1 MECNK
6 ILSHQ
11 GIKSQTKAVKAFFS
25 FSKSPMSNEIETL
38 KRGGTVLSRTAVTIQ
53 NYHLAK
59 PVLTISATD
68 HFFSKL

>member
-38 KRGGTVLSRTAVTIQ
+38 KRGTVLSRTAVTIQ
-53 NYHLAK
+53 NYRLAK

>member
-6 ILSHQ
+6 TLSHQ
-11 GIKSQTKAVKAFFS
+11 GIKSQYKSSQSTFS
-25 FSKSPMSNEIETL
+25 YSQSPMSNEIEML
-38 KRGGTVLSRTAVTIQ
+38 KRGSLLSRTAVTIQ